1 MDDDEPADE
10 LVDDVDDDALEFV
23 DELELDLE
31 LDEDETELDDELEL
45 LSSSLPHAAS
55 DSARADATST
65 ERCFFCNIMYLPP

>member
-1 MDDDEPADE
+1 MALEEVEELADE
-10 LVDDVDDDALEFV
+10 VDDDVLELL
-23 DELELDLE
+23 DELELERE

-65 ERCFFCNIMYLPP
+65 ERCFFCNIMNLPP